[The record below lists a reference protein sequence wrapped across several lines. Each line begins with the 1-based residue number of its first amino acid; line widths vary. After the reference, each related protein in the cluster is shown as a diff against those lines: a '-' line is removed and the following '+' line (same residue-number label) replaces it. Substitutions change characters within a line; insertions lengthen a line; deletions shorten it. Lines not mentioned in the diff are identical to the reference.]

1 MKKVSM
7 QDIADRLGVSKG
19 TVSLVLSGKAKGNRI
34 SDETSMKVKQAA
46 KEMHYYPNEI
56 ARSLSTGITMS
67 IGVIVTDI
75 SNEFFGSLTFHI
87 QERAKKYGYTVITM
101 NTNESLEEFYDAV
114 SILLNKQID
123 GIIFVPVAG
132 GECVVEK
139 IIERNLPIVQIDRF
153 YPELKASYIVVDNYK
168 ASMQATELLIHKGH
182 KKIAA
187 INYDI
192 NLNTLLERRQGYID
206 MMKRYGLFDP
216 SLIKDINYEDQEEQ
230 IRQAIIDLKDNPD
243 KVEAIFFCSRRVF
256 ITGIKHMR
264 REGIR
269 IPEDMEVLSF
279 DKIETISIANIP
291 ISFIEQPIARMGE
304 GTVDMLMEQIHG
316 DRQIKQSVLNTEIK
330 HSI

>member
-1 MKKVSM
+1 M
-7 QDIADRLGVSKG
+7 QDIADKLGLSKG
-19 TVSLVLSGKAKGNRI
+19 TVSLVLSGKAKGSRV
-34 SDETSMKVKQAA
+34 SEETIRKVKRMADELNYQ
-46 KEMHYYPNEI
+46 PNEI
-56 ARSLSTGITMS
+56 ARSLSTGKTMS
-67 IGVIVTDI
+67 IGVVITDI
-75 SNEFFGSLTFHI
+75 SNEFFGHFTFHI
-87 QERAKKYGYTVITM
+87 QEQAKKYGYTVITM
-101 NTNESLEEFYDAV
+101 NTNESLEEFHDSV
-114 SILLNKQID
+114 TILLNKQID

-132 GECVVEK
+132 GESVVEK

-153 YPELKASYIVVDNYK
+153 YPKLKASYIVVDNYH
-168 ASMQATELLIHKGH
+168 AAMQATELLIHKGH

-192 NLNTLLERRQGYID
+192 NLNALLERRQGYID

-291 ISFIEQPIARMGE
+291 INFIEQPIAEMG
-304 GTVDMLMEQIHG
+304 GKAVNMLMEQIQG
-316 DRQIKQSVLNTEIK
+316 DRQIKQSMLNTTIK